1 MIFFFTPLGRT
12 IPISLTGTH
21 CGLMCSHCNAEYL
34 KGMLTKEQALKLI
47 KGKPHYYT
55 SALISGGSTAEGKV
69 PIMQH
74 LRFIKKL
81 KQMGLKLN
89 FHTGFLNKSE
99 LIKLKPYV
107 DRLSFDFIYDDDVIH
122 NVYHLLSKS
131 KEDYEKT
138 YLLIRRVLGG
148 KIHDVPYGYPSTKT
162 VPHFTIGLNGGK
174 VGKGDFDTIDE
185 LAYLRPTLLVI
196 NIFVPTRGTPFEN
209 CPVPSLNDVQK
220 VLNKAH
226 RRLTQTT
233 MFLGCMRPFGEYRE
247 KLDMMAYEE
256 GVKGFVKPAK
266 PLVERVRKDGEQ
278 VVTVEECCAL
288 I

>member
-1 MIFFFTPLGRT
+1 MAIPAKLIEKFLTQFIREYCKFLVYLSFVKVGRT

-89 FHTGFLNKSE
+89 
-99 LIKLKPYV
+99 YV

-148 KIHDVPYGYPSTKT
+148 KIHDVPYGSPSTKT
-162 VPHFTIGLNGGK
+162 VPHFTIGLNGG
-174 VGKGDFDTIDE
+174 
-185 LAYLRPTLLVI
+185 
-196 NIFVPTRGTPFEN
+196 
-209 CPVPSLNDVQK
+209 
-220 VLNKAH
+220 
-226 RRLTQTT
+226 
-233 MFLGCMRPFGEYRE
+233 
-247 KLDMMAYEE
+247 
-256 GVKGFVKPAK
+256 
-266 PLVERVRKDGEQ
+266 VE
-278 VVTVEECCAL
+278 
-288 I
+288 